1 MMKNNSQK
9 AFNYCM
15 VKMLANCFQKT
26 VCKNPLYEKRMYLD
40 YAEAKPNQKKEYR
53 KRSHS
58 LIKQLKGVVPKEFFE
73 NEAEL
78 HMWPA
83 NDGEGIEFVVISKG
97 QVLRLIVKNQK
108 QKAHLYYRFARCD
121 RFAT

>member
-1 MMKNNSQK
+1 MMKNDPQK

-15 VKMLANCFQKT
+15 IKMLAKSFKKAT
-26 VCKNPLYEKRMYLD
+26 CKNPLYEKRMYLH

-53 KRSHS
+53 KRSYS
-58 LIKQLKGVVPKEFFE
+58 LVKQLKGVVPKEFFD

-83 NDGEGIEFVVISKG
+83 TDGEGIEFMIISNE

-108 QKAHLYYRFARCD
+108 QKAHLKYRLARC
-121 RFAT
+121 A